1 MPSQI
6 VCFRS
11 FRLLMGGFC
20 LFARPVAAQ
29 PVPSQPPPKSAASN
43 PLPPTTTQEFQVNK
57 TGLSEPSPFGWNPH
71 FIGAWRG
78 DFDLSIGLKVWE
90 NQFAFR
96 NLNLS
101 GTVDIAPGLRLR
113 GQIRRREGE
122 TQIFVPEA
130 DEAYLELFNHYRA
143 PNASANY
150 SLKLGR
156 SRYLHSP
163 YPDAISQF
171 DLPTSITDLQ
181 GQGVTDFRD
190 ALLQSEWALN
200 SGWGVH
206 GGALAAFWGG
216 HPRFNVIESY
226 GFYRG
231 DFGRG
236 WHFESRLGLLQV
248 RVLPYGRAGEV
259 GGNVYLGKQ
268 LGEFNVGLLYEN
280 KRNEPQYTGIMVQF
294 RPGPVTRALGKIS
307 FDYSRTPEGLTFQF
321 PIWHGRLNQSRFVR
335 SNDILVGEVR
345 AVRIRTLFP
354 QGVTR
359 NQYEHRLASWG
370 ETGDSKLHCVVQ
382 EEPWYLQT
390 EALISPHLTP
400 DAIWERDRQGPA
412 QYVQR
417 VTYRFYRPFRRR
429 DGA

>member
-1 MPSQI
+1 MPCPI
-6 VCFRS
+6 VHCRS
-11 FRLLMGGFC
+11 FRLLLGGLC
-20 LFARPVAAQ
+20 LLARPLAAQ
-29 PVPSQPPPKSAASN
+29 NLPTGQPPAPTEPN
-43 PLPPTTTQEFQVNK
+43 PILRTTTQESQVNK
-57 TGLSEPSPFGWNPH
+57 TGLAEPSPFGWNPR

-78 DFDLSIGLKVWE
+78 DFDLSLGLKVWS

-122 TQIFVPEA
+122 TQFLVPEA
-130 DEAYLELFNHYRA
+130 DEAYLELFNHFRA
-143 PNASANY
+143 PNLNADY

-156 SRYLHSP
+156 SRYLHFP

-171 DLPTSITDLQ
+171 DLPTSITDFG
-181 GQGVTDFRD
+181 GQGITDFRD
-190 ALLQSEWALN
+190 LLFQSEAALH

-206 GGALAAFWGG
+206 GGALATFWGG
-216 HPRFNVIESY
+216 RPRFNVVEGY

-248 RVLPYGRAGEV
+248 RELPYGRAGEF
-259 GGNVYLGKQ
+259 GGNAYLGKQ
-268 LGEFNVGLLYEN
+268 IGEFNVGLLYEN
-280 KRNEPQYTGIMVQF
+280 KRSEAQYTGIMIQF
-294 RPGPVTRALGKIS
+294 RPGPVTRALGKVT
-307 FDYSRTPEGLTFQF
+307 FDYSRDPEGFTFQF

-335 SNDILVGEVR
+335 SGDILVGEVR

-354 QGVTR
+354 QGYPR
-359 NQYEHRLASWG
+359 NQYEHRVASWG
-370 ETGDSKLHCVVQ
+370 DTADSKLHCVVQ

-390 EALISPHLTP
+390 EALISPHLSP
-400 DAIWERDRQGPA
+400 DAVWERDRQGPA